1 MTARAGRFPLLRLVP
16 AVASAGRGWR
26 DDAACVGVDPE
37 AFFPDD
43 MNQADLVEPVRRVC
57 RGCPVRAECLAEV
70 MATEQATRRWGV
82 IAGTTP
88 SERRLLH
95 RAGITVSAPGA
106 TAGGDAA

>member
-16 AVASAGRGWR
+16 DVASAGRRWR

-37 AFFPDD
+37 AFYPEDIA
-43 MNQADLVEPVRRVC
+43 QADAVEPVRRVC

-70 MATEQATRRWGV
+70 MATEEPSRRWGV

-95 RAGITVSAPGA
+95 RAGLTVTAPSSV
-106 TAGGDAA
+106 GGDAA